1 MFPLVPAGYL
11 VLHSWCQL
19 SGGSEH
25 WTAIHHIHSTVST
38 ACQYRPA
45 IFAWNHIHSSKQ
57 NRKVELESFCKYL
70 TFSGFIM
77 WIYWRNWKLNDPFEI
92 TFQLLVMDDNDLKIY
107 GVLPLS
113 GREKWDC
120 SIWDD
125 LTPVTGLSEER
136 ERHQPGLIITSKT
149 GTRIRQSCDWLLS
162 SQDLPSS
169 SLAIIR
175 DPVAGRTWENGS
187 QTRHTKSLCL
197 A

>member
-1 MFPLVPAGYL
+1 MNTEQQYTTYTAQ
-11 VLHSWCQL
+11 SAQL
-19 SGGSEH
+19 ANTGQQSSHEITFTRQSKIG
-25 WTAIHHIHSTVST
+25 
-38 ACQYRPA
+38 R
-45 IFAWNHIHSSKQ
+45 WNW
-57 NRKVELESFCKYL
+57 NPFCKYL

-77 WIYWRNWKLNDPFEI
+77 WIYWQNWKLNDPFEI